1 MSNKASDTQSIK
13 KNYLIMNSL
22 LVKVVSKLSLID
34 NPVITE
40 ALRDLKTLGESLDSM
55 QDGMGTFLQTGK
67 HQFSAMAEI
76 GHMMNSALGLNHVL
90 EGAMD
95 AVIKLVDAERGFL
108 MLREADGT
116 LTIQVARGMDHADL
130 EKEIFAV
137 SRTIVQ
143 QVANSGEPVLSL
155 DARQDPRFGKEVSVI
170 SLNLRSILSAPLR
183 LKGQV
188 IGVIFLDNRA
198 QTGLFD
204 KSDLEMLSAF
214 ADQAAI
220 AIDNA
225 RMFESL
231 QKANRELET
240 ANQELKIA
248 YDATLKGWV
257 RALDLRDQETNG
269 HTQRVTSLARVL
281 GRAVGLDGDDL
292 VDITRGA
299 LVHDIGKMGT
309 PDSILLKPGSLTPD
323 EWAIMQQHTV
333 LAYEMLRPI
342 QFLRRAID
350 VPYCHHERWD
360 GSGYPRGLKG
370 QDIPLLARIF
380 SIVDVWDAVTSIRP
394 YHNPMTADDARLLIA
409 KQAGTYF
416 DPNIV
421 EIFLN
426 LKDLPGAILAEQKQL
441 QL

>member
-1 MSNKASDTQSIK
+1 
-13 KNYLIMNSL
+13 MNSL
-22 LVKVVSKLSLID
+22 LAQVVSKLSLVN
-34 NPVITE
+34 NPTITDS
-40 ALRDLKTLGESLDSM
+40 LRDLKTLGETLDSM
-55 QDGMGTFLQTGK
+55 QDGMGNILQTGK

-76 GHMMNSALGLNHVL
+76 GHMMNSALGLNQVL

-269 HTQRVTSLARVL
+269 HTQRVTGLARIL
-281 GRAVGLDGDDL
+281 GRAAGLNDDDL

-299 LVHDIGKMGT
+299 LLHDIGKMGT
-309 PDSILLKPGSLTPD
+309 PDSILFKPGSLTQD
-323 EWAIMQQHTV
+323 EWATMQQHTV

-360 GSGYPRGLKG
+360 GSGYPRSLKG

-380 SIVDVWDAVTSIRP
+380 SIVDVWDALTSIRP
-394 YHNPMTADDARLLIA
+394 YHSPMTADDARLFIA
-409 KQAGTYF
+409 KQAGTHF
-416 DPNIV
+416 DPHIV
-421 EIFLN
+421 EIFMN
-426 LKDLPGAILAEQKQL
+426 LKDLPSAILAEQKQI

>member
-76 GHMMNSALGLNHVL
+76 GHMMNSALGLNQVL